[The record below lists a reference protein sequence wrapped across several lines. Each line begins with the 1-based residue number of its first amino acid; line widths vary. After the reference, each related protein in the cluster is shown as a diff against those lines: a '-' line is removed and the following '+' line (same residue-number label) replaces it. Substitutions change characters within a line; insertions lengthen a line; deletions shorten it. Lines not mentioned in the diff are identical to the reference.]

1 MKRTTPIDTQQD
13 DFSPAENPLKSD
25 EFRSRAEAYC
35 ARAEHCAEE
44 VRTKLY
50 TWSCPAEYI
59 DSIIAHLY
67 DSHFLDDAR
76 YCHAFAHDKLLYQQW
91 GKIKIRAHLQAH
103 RLPSSAIQEAL
114 NSIDETEY
122 NRILRSLISQ
132 KSRSLRSS
140 SRPASYSSSRGASNS
155 FSRTTPEPTDYNSHI
170 STSPDSC
177 RSAQDP
183 QRDRLIRFLMQR
195 GFSYSD
201 ILSVLSSE

>member
-1 MKRTTPIDTQQD
+1 MKRTTPIDAPQD
-13 DFSPAENPLKSD
+13 DLFPAENPLKSD

-50 TWSCPAEYI
+50 AWSCPAEYI

-91 GKIKIRAHLQAH
+91 GKIKIQAHLQAH

-140 SRPASYSSSRGASNS
+140 SR
-155 FSRTTPEPTDYNSHI
+155 TTPEPTDYNPHI

>member
-1 MKRTTPIDTQQD
+1 MKRTTPIDAPQD
-13 DFSPAENPLKSD
+13 DLFSAENPLKSD

-50 TWSCPAEYI
+50 AWSCPAEYI

-91 GKIKIRAHLQAH
+91 GKIKIQAHLQAH

-140 SRPASYSSSRGASNS
+140 SR
-155 FSRTTPEPTDYNSHI
+155 TTPEPTDYNPHI

>member
-1 MKRTTPIDTQQD
+1 MKRTTPIDAPQD
-13 DFSPAENPLKSD
+13 DLFPAENPLKSD

-50 TWSCPAEYI
+50 AWSCPTEYI

-91 GKIKIRAHLQAH
+91 GKIKIQAHLQAH

-114 NSIDETEY
+114 NSIDENEY

-132 KSRSLRSS
+132 KSRSLRST
-140 SRPASYSSSRGASNS
+140 SRSTS
-155 FSRTTPEPTDYNSHI
+155 FST
-170 STSPDSC
+170 
-177 RSAQDP
+177 AQDP
-183 QRDRLIRFLMQR
+183 QRDRLIRFLLQR

-201 ILSVLSSE
+201 ILSALSSE

>member
-1 MKRTTPIDTQQD
+1 MKRTTPIDAPQD
-13 DFSPAENPLKSD
+13 DLFPAENPLKSD

-50 TWSCPAEYI
+50 AWSCPSEYI

-91 GKIKIRAHLQAH
+91 GKIKIQAHLQAH

-140 SRPASYSSSRGASNS
+140 SR
-155 FSRTTPEPTDYNSHI
+155 TTPEPTDYNPHI